1 MLEDLQLMDEM
12 QKLGRVEEKNE
23 QSLQQTNLTMTITRG
38 RKFKSLAQ
46 MAPGSTFFFTLS
58 GFKQKSKSSVY
69 EVAENFTLLEKLS
82 LPLSSSEL
90 KIDNSN
96 AL

>member
-1 MLEDLQLMDEM
+1 
-12 QKLGRVEEKNE
+12 
-23 QSLQQTNLTMTITRG
+23 MTITRG
-38 RKFKSLAQ
+38 RKFKSLARLG
-46 MAPGSTFFFTLS
+46 AGHTFFLTLS
-58 GFKQKSKSSVY
+58 GFRQKAKSSVY

-96 AL
+96 SLELILVAVSPSSHKILYSIKLV